1 MPSLA
6 RKIIRLLTP
15 GEVRTGAG
23 VLLLMIAMAGFEVAG
38 IASVVPFLSVL
49 GDPGMVT
56 QNAYL
61 NGVYTTLGFTSERA
75 FLFALALFGLGML
88 CMATAVRLVAQYA
101 MVRYA
106 QMRRHSVSRRL
117 LYGHLQ
123 QPYEFFLT
131 QNSADLSKTILSEV
145 DQLTSN
151 VITPAIHLVAYT
163 IVSLAVVLFLIV
175 MDPVLALVTLGGI
188 GGFYGGLYFLL
199 RGYLNRIGKD
209 RVGAN
214 RQRFKAAAEALGG
227 IQELRVLG
235 REQAFFDAFDPAS
248 KRFARHLAA
257 NELIAKLPKRIVEM
271 LGFAAVL
278 GAALYLLETSGSL
291 GEVLPVLGAYAV
303 AGNRL
308 LPALQE
314 VYQGLAKLRF
324 GESTV
329 DTILNELNSVPGPE
343 DAPRRDVA
351 PLALH
356 RAFRMHGVAYRYP
369 GQTTPALHDVEMEV
383 PAGSTASIYGST
395 GAGKSTLVKVL
406 LGLLAPVE
414 GRLEVDGRPLDAET
428 IPAWQRAI
436 GYVPQDLFLIDD
448 TVARNIAL
456 GIPDAEIDQGALERA
471 ARRAR
476 IHETITEQL
485 PHGYRTL
492 LGERGI
498 RLSGGQRQRIAIARA
513 LYHDPQVIVLDEATS
528 ALDPET
534 ERAIVNDLVAQ
545 SGEATLIAITHRET
559 VSRLCDRVYRVA
571 GGTLWL
577 DSPPADARAAALG
590 TDVNDS

>member
-1 MPSLA
+1 M
-6 RKIIRLLTP
+6 
-15 GEVRTGAG
+15 V
-23 VLLLMIAMAGFEVAG
+23 AMAGFEVAG
-38 IASVVPFLSVL
+38 IASVVPFLTVL
-49 GDPGMVT
+49 GDPSMIESNT
-56 QNAYL
+56 YL
-61 NGVYTTLGFTSERA
+61 NQVYSGLGFTSQRA
-75 FLFALALFGLGML
+75 FLFALALFGLIML
-88 CMATAVRLVAQYA
+88 CLATAVRLVAQYA

-131 QNSADLSKTILSEV
+131 QNSANLSKTILSEV

-151 VITPAIHLVAYT
+151 VVTPAIHLVAYS
-163 IVSLAVVLFLIV
+163 IVTLAVVLFLIV
-175 MDPVLALVTLGGI
+175 MDPLLALVTLGGI
-188 GGFYGGLYFLL
+188 GGFYALTYVAL
-199 RGYLNRIGKD
+199 RGYLNRIGQD
-209 RVGAN
+209 RVRAN

-248 KRFARHLAA
+248 KSFARYLAA

-278 GAALYLLETSGSL
+278 GAALYLLDNSSSL
-291 GEVLPVLGAYAV
+291 GAVLPVLGAYAI

-329 DTILNELNSVPGPE
+329 DTILDELNALPE
-343 DAPRRDVA
+343 PSGTPRRAIA
-351 PLALH
+351 PLALSD
-356 RAFRMHGVAYRYP
+356 AFRMHRVAYTYP
-369 GQTTPALHDVEMEV
+369 GQEVRALHGVEMYV

-406 LGLLAPVE
+406 LGLLVPEE
-414 GRLEVDGRPLDAET
+414 GNLEVDGQTLDART

-456 GIPDAEIDQGALERA
+456 GIPDEEIDSAAVERA
-471 ARRAR
+471 ARKAR
-476 IHETITEQL
+476 IHEMIREQL
-485 PHGYRTL
+485 PKGYDTL

-513 LYHDPQVIVLDEATS
+513 LYRDPQVIVLDEATS
-528 ALDPET
+528 ALDPDT

-545 SGEATLIAITHRET
+545 SGDVTLIAITHRET
-559 VSRLCDRVYRVA
+559 VSRLCDRVYRVE
-571 GGTLWL
+571 GGTVWL
-577 DSPPADARAAALG
+577 DNPLTHASERTTETDA
-590 TDVNDS
+590 SKS